1 MGGPHA
7 LRCKAFRAG
16 LNLRR
21 KEVFF
26 AEVFKAS
33 HQRTLS
39 AFWGSSA
46 RQSSR
51 EHLPFLSL
59 RPANHAS
66 PRWTLQRTCQGL
78 AVNLNT
84 CLSLLPFLALNFTCY
99 VKIGESPRVYRIH
112 TGESQSRI
120 LRHSFR
126 VFLRLPR
133 DQRETNRF
141 GGLTHI
147 CKNAFVFTR
156 ILSVRSEPRAEAS
169 HARGGHRAREWLA
182 AGPLRPSHPWQEAQ
196 QWL

>member
-66 PRWTLQRTCQGL
+66 PRWTPQRTCQGL

-112 TGESQSRI
+112 TPGN
-120 LRHSFR
+120 H
-126 VFLRLPR
+126 
-133 DQRETNRF
+133 
-141 GGLTHI
+141 
-147 CKNAFVFTR
+147 
-156 ILSVRSEPRAEAS
+156 RAEFCIILLGFSCGCPEINAKRTDLGALPTSAKMPSCSPAS
-169 HARGGHRAREWLA
+169 CR
-182 AGPLRPSHPWQEAQ
+182 
-196 QWL
+196 